1 MTFRNA
7 ANIKLSQLRT
17 FVAIAEAGG
26 FARAAAQLDLTQSAA
41 SRQIIALESELGVS
55 LFDRN
60 GQHIRLTVAGEDL
73 LRRARRLLVDADSLA
88 ERAQALRG
96 GQSGTLRVSA
106 STQVLESVLAP
117 FLVHY
122 QQRHPGVEVQLLE
135 SPLDRH
141 IQLERGEIHL
151 AIMPALDAQRFS
163 RRLLYPIY
171 LLAVVARAHRLARRA
186 VMDVAEI
193 ADEPLLVL
201 KHGFGARAWFDG
213 ACSAAGLRAKILL
226 ESGAPATLVA
236 LAEVGHGVA
245 VIPSN
250 VPTLGRAVHS
260 VLLVQGEEP
269 IGRWSSIVW
278 NPRRFLPPY
287 AEDFVDELVAR
298 VRRDFP
304 GREYGRRAPPLRRPS
319 ESTE

>member
-1 MTFRNA
+1 MTFRNVP
-7 ANIKLSQLRT
+7 NIKLSQLRT

-60 GQHIRLTVAGEDL
+60 GQHIRLTVAGEGL
-73 LRRARRLLVDADSLA
+73 LRRARRLLGCADSPDGRGA
-88 ERAQALRG
+88 APRGRQRRAR
-96 GQSGTLRVSA
+96 RVSA
-106 STQVLESVLAP
+106 STEVQERVRAP
-117 FLVHY
+117 FLVHK

-186 VMDVAEI
+186 VMDGAEI
-193 ADEPLLVL
+193 ADGPLLVP
-201 KHGFGARAWFDG
+201 KHRFRARARV
-213 ACSAAGLRAKILL
+213 ASA
-226 ESGAPATLVA
+226 
-236 LAEVGHGVA
+236 
-245 VIPSN
+245 
-250 VPTLGRAVHS
+250 
-260 VLLVQGEEP
+260 
-269 IGRWSSIVW
+269 
-278 NPRRFLPPY
+278 
-287 AEDFVDELVAR
+287 
-298 VRRDFP
+298 
-304 GREYGRRAPPLRRPS
+304 
-319 ESTE
+319 

>member
-1 MTFRNA
+1 
-7 ANIKLSQLRT
+7 
-17 FVAIAEAGG
+17 
-26 FARAAAQLDLTQSAA
+26 
-41 SRQIIALESELGVS
+41 
-55 LFDRN
+55 
-60 GQHIRLTVAGEDL
+60 
-73 LRRARRLLVDADSLA
+73 
-88 ERAQALRG
+88 
-96 GQSGTLRVSA
+96 
-106 STQVLESVLAP
+106 
-117 FLVHY
+117 
-122 QQRHPGVEVQLLE
+122 
-135 SPLDRH
+135 
-141 IQLERGEIHL
+141 
-151 AIMPALDAQRFS
+151 MPALDAQRFS

-213 ACSAAGLRAKILL
+213 ACSAAGLRPKILL